1 MAEKEIQFRKK
12 RELGDIITDSF
23 EFLKQEYNP
32 VSKLVFTYVFP
43 FVLIYGILQVYVQ
56 MRVMVNI
63 DFTDQETMLANIGP
77 IYMNVFLSSLFG
89 LFFQSLLAG
98 TYYSYIE
105 IYVKKGKGNFELSEI
120 TPLLFSNGLLAL
132 GANLVLFIAVMLG
145 VIMCILP
152 GLYIANTLSIVVII
166 LIFEKKRLGDALTR
180 SWNLVNSQWWNT
192 LLINLLGLLIVGA
205 VSFVISI
212 PSMLAGIGSNIF
224 SLQETATTEY
234 PDWYWVLIG
243 TATIVSTIFY
253 VIPYTF
259 LAFQYF
265 NLDERTKISQPPVQ
279 HLQD

>member
-1 MAEKEIQFRKK
+1 M
-12 RELGDIITDSF
+12 
-23 EFLKQEYNP
+23 
-32 VSKLVFTYVFP
+32 
-43 FVLIYGILQVYVQ
+43 
-56 MRVMVNI
+56 
-63 DFTDQETMLANIGP
+63 
-77 IYMNVFLSSLFG
+77 
-89 LFFQSLLAG
+89 QSLLAG

-152 GLYIANTLSIVVII
+152 GLYIANTLSIVVMI
-166 LIFEKKRLGDALTR
+166 LIFEKKGLGDALSR

-192 LLINLLGLLIVGA
+192 LLLNLLGLIIIGVAG
-205 VSFVISI
+205 FVISI
-212 PSMLAGIGSNIF
+212 PSMFAGISSNIF
-224 SLQETATTEY
+224 SLQETEALEY
-234 PDWYWVLIG
+234 PDWYWVLMGI
-243 TATIVSTIFY
+243 ATIVSSILY

-279 HLQD
+279 NSID